1 MTAPAAPLRSSPGTA
16 LCLASGILAFMSWWI
31 PPLPFFFGVFCLFNA
46 WRASRSARLYP
57 ERYRSSA
64 VPLTGV
70 VLVILAWTFATL
82 VLLIIGAASGEM
94 VHPEAPSE
102 ERW

>member
-1 MTAPAAPLRSSPGTA
+1 MTAPAAPLRSAPGTA
-16 LCLASGILAFMSWWI
+16 LCLAGGILTFMSWWI
-31 PPLPFFFGVFCLFNA
+31 PPLPFFLGVFCLLNA
-46 WRASRSARLYP
+46 WRATRAARQHP
-57 ERYRSSA
+57 ERYRGSA

-70 VLVILAWTFATL
+70 VLVILGWTFAIL
-82 VLLIIGAASGEM
+82 VLLIIGAASGEI